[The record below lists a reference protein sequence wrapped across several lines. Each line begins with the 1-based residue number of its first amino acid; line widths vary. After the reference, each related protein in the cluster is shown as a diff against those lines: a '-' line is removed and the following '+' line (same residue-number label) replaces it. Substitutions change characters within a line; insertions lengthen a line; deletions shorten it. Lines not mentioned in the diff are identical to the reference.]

1 LPHCPES
8 VMSSKLNPTVYQTV
22 NVVAVIAALIMNTL
36 VNILPLNGVTT
47 AEVSDSYPNLFT
59 PPGYV
64 FSIWSV
70 IYALAIIFMIY
81 QARPSQ
87 REEPYLVQIGFLYLV
102 GAVANVS
109 WLFIF
114 QYSYGVPQLFIVTLI
129 PMTVLLLCL
138 LAIYQRVGIGKKVV
152 SRNRKLA
159 VDLSISVYLGW
170 ISLAIIANIA
180 SVLNVLIPGIP
191 MPTQALWTTFV
202 VVVALIITVLMVWT
216 RRDFAFGLVV
226 IWASIGIALNRN
238 EILLIS
244 TTSIAAAA
252 TIAILI
258 LLAPFLRKKGIIDFY
273 MMRSNH

>member
-1 LPHCPES
+1 
-8 VMSSKLNPTVYQTV
+8 MSSKISPTVYQIA
-22 NVVAVIAALIMNTL
+22 NVVAVIGALIMNTL

-47 AEVSDSYPNLFT
+47 GQVSDSYPNLFT

-87 REEPYLVQIGFLYLV
+87 RKEPYLAQIGFLYLI

-109 WLFIF
+109 WLFVF
-114 QYSYGVPQLFIVTLI
+114 QYSYGVPRLLIVTLI
-129 PMTVLLLCL
+129 PMIVLLVSL
-138 LAIYQRVGIGKKVV
+138 LAIYQRLGIGKREI
-152 SRNRKLA
+152 SRSRKLA

-191 MPTQALWTTFV
+191 MPTQALWTALV

-226 IWASIGIALNRN
+226 IWASIGIAFNRIAIPL
-238 EILLIS
+238 ILATS
-244 TTSIAAAA
+244 VATTVII
-252 TIAILI
+252 TILI
-258 LLAPFLRKKGIIDFY
+258 LLTPFLRKKGLIDFY
-273 MMRSNH
+273 LIGSKR